1 MLIKHLSDYYP
12 LHEMVFVR
20 SVIGIVFSL
29 ILVQLEGGWR
39 ILKTS
44 RPGLHFLRALMLVMA
59 NMLFFTSITVL
70 PLADASAIF
79 FISPVLITL
88 LSVPLL
94 GEAIDRNRIA
104 GVLLGFIG
112 VVIIMQPGKLID
124 GHPDF
129 AMYCLPLL
137 AALAYAVMQVL
148 TRKLGVAS
156 KASAIAVYLQLTF
169 MSVAAIFWVIAGD
182 GRYVDQFQDPGMVFL
197 LRAWEWPASDH
208 LIFLGFLGILQGII
222 AYCGAQ
228 AYRLAQVT
236 DVAPFEYAALP
247 LAIFWGWA
255 VFGDLPDQWA
265 MIGMCLIAGAG
276 LSVYVRKKQ
285 IAPRSAP

>member
-1 MLIKHLSDYYP
+1 
-12 LHEMVFVR
+12 
-20 SVIGIVFSL
+20 
-29 ILVQLEGGWR
+29 
-39 ILKTS
+39 
-44 RPGLHFLRALMLVMA
+44 MLVMA

-79 FISPVLITL
+79 FTSPVLIIL

-94 GEAIDRNRIA
+94 GEAIDRNQIA

-129 AMYCLPLL
+129 GTYCLPVL

-148 TRKLGVAS
+148 IRKLGIAS
-156 KASAIAVYLQLTF
+156 KASAMAVYLQLTF
-169 MSVAAIFWVIAGD
+169 MSVAAVFWLIAGD
-182 GRYVDQFQDPGMVFL
+182 GRYVDQFQDPGMIFL

-228 AYRLAQVT
+228 AYRLAQAA

-247 LAIFWGWA
+247 LAISWGWA
-255 VFGDLPDQWA
+255 VFGDLPSQWA
-265 MIGMCLIAGAG
+265 MIGMCLIAGTV
-276 LSVYVRKKQ
+276 LSVYVRKNKSRQ
-285 IAPRSAP
+285 DLSLKNY